1 MDKGTKYL
9 VDSKQTETDNFVH
22 VKVSV
27 LSVCIRHVTYTLSL
41 GNLLMTD
48 MIKSVVGPQYNVY
61 KFVYHCVY
69 SFSSIEDP
77 LGHLVCM
84 VMNNRTLE
92 AYLEIFN
99 EGLSVM

>member
-27 LSVCIRHVTYTLSL
+27 LSVCTKHVTYTLSL

-48 MIKSVVGPQYNVY
+48 LIKQYNVY